1 MDSITPGVSIVI
13 PACNEERA
21 IADVLDYLA
30 GVTAGLGRACEIIV
44 VDDGSTDRTAERVD
58 TGRFRL
64 VRHARNRGYG
74 AAIKSGVRAARHD
87 VIVITDADGTYPCD
101 AIPGLLARLEQCE
114 MAVAARTG
122 ANVAIPALR
131 RPAKWVLTRLANYLT
146 GHRIPDLNSGQ
157 RAIRRELFERYAR
170 YYPDGFS
177 LTTTITLA
185 ALTNGHAVDYMP
197 IDYHARIGSSK
208 IRPIY
213 DTLNFIQLIVRTVL
227 YFEPLKVFVPAS
239 LALILSA
246 LLVGGVSLTMQI
258 LGHGRFM
265 DVTTLL
271 LFVTGLQLFAI
282 GALADLITKRLK

>member
-1 MDSITPGVSIVI
+1 MVRPGVSIVI
-13 PACNEERA
+13 PAFNEERA
-21 IADVLDYLA
+21 IAGVLEYLS
-30 GVTAGLGRACEIIV
+30 GVCTRLETPSEIIV
-44 VDDGSTDRTAERVD
+44 VDDGSSDATAEQVD
-58 TGRFRL
+58 AGRFRL
-64 VRHARNRGYG
+64 VRHGRNRGYG
-74 AAIKSGVRAARHD
+74 AAIKSGVVAAQFD

-101 AIPGLLARLEQCE
+101 AIPGLVAALADCE

-122 ANVAIPALR
+122 ANVQIPALR
-131 RPAKWVLTRLANYLT
+131 RPAKWVLGKLANYLT

-157 RAIRRELFERYAR
+157 RAIRRELFEQYAR

-185 ALTNGHAVDYMP
+185 ALTNGHRVEYIP

-227 YFEPLKVFVPAS
+227 YFEPLKIFVPAS
-239 LALILSA
+239 LALILA
-246 LLVGGVSLTMQI
+246 AVVIGAVTLTMQI

>member
-1 MDSITPGVSIVI
+1 MHEISPGVSLVI
-13 PACNEERA
+13 PACNEEQA
-21 IADVLDYLA
+21 IADVLDNLA
-30 GVTAGLGRACEIIV
+30 IMAAGLGCAWEIIV
-44 VDDGSTDRTAERVD
+44 VDDGSSDRTAQRVD
-58 TGRFRL
+58 ATRFRL
-64 VRHARNRGYG
+64 MRHAHNRGYG

-87 VIVITDADGTYPCD
+87 VIVITDADGTYPCA
-101 AIPGLLARLEQCE
+101 AIPGLLTRLADCE

-131 RPAKWVLTRLANYLT
+131 RPAKWMLTQLANYLT
-146 GHRIPDLNSGQ
+146 GHKIPDLNSGQ
-157 RAIRRELFERYAR
+157 RAMRRDLFERYER

-185 ALTNGHAVDYMP
+185 ALTNGHRVEYVP

-208 IRPIY
+208 IRPVY

-227 YFEPLKVFVPAS
+227 YFEPLKIFVPAS
-239 LALILSA
+239 VTLILAA
-246 LLVGGVSLTMQI
+246 LLIGGVSLTMQV

-282 GALADLITKRLK
+282 GALADLITKRLR